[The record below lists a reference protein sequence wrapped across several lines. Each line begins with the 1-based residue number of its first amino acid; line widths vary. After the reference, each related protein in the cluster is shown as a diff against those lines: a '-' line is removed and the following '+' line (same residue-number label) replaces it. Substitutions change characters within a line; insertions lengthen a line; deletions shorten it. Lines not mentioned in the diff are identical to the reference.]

1 MFAQRVSTG
10 VSQSP
15 STDRAITTSNQQG
28 NSSMKR
34 KITKFKNN
42 QLKGVIMICSTL
54 NGMMAIKHP
63 KTGVLVREDGM
74 VFNSVRGNPKKNGLN
89 TLGNTEKRR
98 NKRS

>member
-1 MFAQRVSTG
+1 
-10 VSQSP
+10 
-15 STDRAITTSNQQG
+15 
-28 NSSMKR
+28 
-34 KITKFKNN
+34 
-42 QLKGVIMICSTL
+42 MICSTL